1 MLRYM
6 ANFGDYLTF
15 LAIVT
20 ALQRDPCLPL
30 RADIVLARILL
41 IG

>member
-20 ALQRDPCLPL
+20 ALQRGPCLPL